1 MGPCLDFGNA
11 GIAVKRVR
19 YMHANPVRGEND
31 LAPGNY
37 PDGDNLYLQV
47 SDTRTKSWLFRY
59 ALIGKERWM
68 GLGSA
73 RVFSLAEARARAAAA
88 RKLLADR

>member
-1 MGPCLDFGNA
+1 VGRR
-11 GIAVKRVR
+11 VKRLSARQVES
-19 YMHANPVRGEND
+19 N

-59 ALIGKERWM
+59 ALQGDLTGDYSGRLTVPI
-68 GLGSA
+68 
-73 RVFSLAEARARAAAA
+73 LAAGITCNCYM
-88 RKLLADR
+88 